1 MNFQKKQKIAFLAM
15 LLFLISTILIA
26 TKTNRSFSKPTGDM
40 KLAATSTPLVYVNP
54 PNITK
59 SVGETFT
66 IDVVV
71 ADVADLY
78 GIDIQFKWDPSILEY
93 VSHTTKIP
101 VDTYPDGILYEP
113 GIFVVD
119 NTDPTAGTYQISY
132 ACMDPA
138 PVFDGTG
145 IVFNMTFNVIK
156 EGGCTLEFPKNEWGV
171 PLTQLSSSAG
181 TPMIHTVQDGV
192 FETVGIPEA
201 SFTWQPQIGV
211 VGKSTCFNA
220 SESNTPSG
228 TIVAYYWDFAD
239 LNATVSTNAEI
250 THAYNASGLYSVS
263 LIVENDAGVNSS
275 KTVKQVTIVESRNIK
290 IISVS
295 PSTDKTIIN
304 STIMAN
310 ITVTNNGYTNENF
323 ILAAYY
329 NTSAT
334 EWTMIATTNV
344 TNLKF
349 GSTKEY
355 SFIWDTTGVEAEKYY
370 VIKANATLVPYEDEA
385 DNTKISEPLLI
396 TSKIIHDLAVESI
409 MMQAS
414 HGGDEFPVP
423 VILGES
429 ALFTIGIKNNGTV
442 PVQSYSVVVYSNGTS
457 LNDWPITDALGTGA
471 TKTLTYTYESED
483 ISQRGLYNITVQVII
498 STGDNYTQNNQ
509 IRQMM
514 RVIET
519 PILNITYTPETLI
532 MNQTI
537 VLNASDSV
545 HGDPN
550 GQITSYYWKIFAP
563 GQELEEIPQYESA
576 ESEISVS
583 YKFMEEGNWTIVLR
597 VKDNYGI
604 TYSGTRTLTRTPY
617 RLEEKICVT
626 VEGDGEN
633 GEDGGGIPPEYIA
646 IIIVVVVAAIVA
658 FVLVRRRRSGLTPK
672 E

>member
-1 MNFQKKQKIAFLAM
+1 MNFQKKQKITILTM
-15 LLFLISTILIA
+15 LLFLTSTILIA
-26 TKTNRSFSKPTGDM
+26 TKTNRSFSKPTGM

-59 SVGETFT
+59 SVGEAFT
-66 IDVVV
+66 IDVVI
-71 ADVADLY
+71 ADVTDLY
-78 GIDIQFKWDPSILEY
+78 AIDIQFKWDPSILEY
-93 VSHTTKIP
+93 VNHTLKIP
-101 VDTYPDGILYEP
+101 VDTYADGILSEP
-113 GIFVVD
+113 GMFIKD
-119 NTDPTAGTYQISY
+119 EADGTLGTYWCSY
-132 ACMDPA
+132 ASFDPA
-138 PVFDGTG
+138 PAFDGTG
-145 IVFNMTFNVIK
+145 TSFSMTFNPIK
-156 EGGCTLEFPKNEWGV
+156 LGGCFLEFPIDPRNLLPYIE
-171 PLTQLSSSAG
+171 LSYVNG
-181 TPMIHTVQDGV
+181 TKIDYNWQVGY
-192 FETVGIPEA
+192 FETVGTPQA
-201 SFTWQPQIGV
+201 SFTYQPQIGV
-211 VGKSTCFNA
+211 VGKPISFNA

-239 LNATVSTNAEI
+239 LNTAVSTNAEI
-250 THAYNASGLYSVS
+250 THAYNEPGLYSVS

-275 KTVKQVTIVESRNIK
+275 KTVEQVIIVESRNIK

-295 PSTDKTIIN
+295 PSTDKAIIN
-304 STIMAN
+304 STVTAN
-310 ITVTNNGYTNENF
+310 ITVTNNGYANETF

-334 EWTMIATTNV
+334 EWIMIAITNV
-344 TNLKF
+344 TNLK
-349 GSTKEY
+349 SLDTKEY
-355 SFIWDTTGVEAEKYY
+355 SFIWNTTGVEAEKYY
-370 VIKANATLVPYEDEA
+370 VIKVNATLVPYDDEA
-385 DNTKISEPLLI
+385 DNTMISEPLFI
-396 TSKIIHDLAVESI
+396 TSEIIHDLAVETL
-409 MMQAS
+409 MLQAS
-414 HGGDEFPVP
+414 QGVDKFPVP

-442 PVQSYSVVVYSNGTS
+442 PEESYSVVVYSNGTS
-457 LNDWPITDALGTGA
+457 LKDLPITDALIAGA
-471 TKTLTYTYESED
+471 TKTLTYTYKSEN
-483 ISQRGLYNITVQVII
+483 ISQRGLYNITAQVII
-498 STGDNYTQNNQ
+498 STDDNYTQNNQ
-509 IRQMM
+509 MQQMM

-545 HGDPN
+545 HGDPH

-583 YKFMEEGNWTIVLR
+583 YKFIEQGNWTIVLR

-604 TYSGTRTLTRTPY
+604 TYSGTRGRTGDY
-617 RLEEKICVT
+617 KLEEEVIVT

-633 GEDGGGIPPEYIA
+633 GEDGGGIPLEYIA

-658 FVLVRRRRSGLTPK
+658 FVLVRRRRSGLTPT